1 MPKSANK
8 VKKSFITIGIIILII
23 IMLFCANYLSLLFL
37 TTTEK
42 ASTSLTSNSLT
53 IYAISFDKSLTQAG
67 GESLAIDYRKIG
79 AGGYVWQEENYYYI
93 LSSAY
98 VNENDAILVQNS
110 VKQNHNIETSII
122 KLNIPSFNLN
132 VTIDSDEKKALQ
144 KALNL
149 YENVYKQLFDIAI
162 SLDTNVYNEISA
174 RLVLNN
180 IFSNANTIV
189 ADYKIFFEDVES
201 LNTLTKYLEELILT
215 LQKLCSGIT
224 ISTNQTM
231 SSLIKYRYIEILAQA
246 KNLSL
251 EL

>member
-8 VKKSFITIGIIILII
+8 LKKSFITIGIIILII

-37 TTTEK
+37 KTTEK
-42 ASTSLTSNSLT
+42 VSSSLTSNSMT

-79 AGGYVWQEENYYYI
+79 AGGFVWKEENNYYV

-98 VNENDAILVQNS
+98 INENDATLVQNS
-110 VKQNHNIETSII
+110 IKQNHNIETSII
-122 KLNIPSFNLN
+122 KLEIPSINLN
-132 VTIDSDEKKALQ
+132 VSVDSDEKKALQ

-149 YENVYKQLFDIAI
+149 FENVYKQLFDIAI

-180 IFSNANTIV
+180 IFSNANTIL

-201 LNTLTKYLEELILT
+201 LNPLTDHLEQLVLT

-224 ISTNQTM
+224 ISANQTM
-231 SSLIKYRYIEILAQA
+231 ASLIKYRYIEILAQS
-246 KNLSL
+246 KNLTL
-251 EL
+251 EI